1 MAGSSSR
8 VTMFGLDLHAPES
21 LTWLAGADTIATGR
35 RAELSV
41 PASEAE
47 LAWPGAATRI
57 SDERT
62 EDGGVLFQIEHGDR
76 GYRFSGPRHGT
87 AIVSPG
93 AAHIYGAPGEGGM
106 AAWQRFL
113 IAQVLPFA
121 AVLRGL
127 EAFHASAVAVDGGAV
142 AFLGPSGAGKTSIAM
157 ALCRLGA
164 TFLADDVLAVERD
177 GGRLL
182 GHPGAP
188 VAGIAGAEA
197 ERLRG
202 RRSLDPGTVLTVD
215 PREEVVRVTPQREP
229 VPLRAIFFL
238 DRRAG
243 QAPAP
248 RFEPVIAPQVLLAAT
263 FNLVLLEGSR
273 LEALLDVCSLAA
285 GGMVERIVV
294 GRETDA
300 SSLAEALAE
309 RIGIGP

>member
-1 MAGSSSR
+1 MAASSSR
-8 VTMFGLDLHAPES
+8 ATMFGLDLRAPAS
-21 LTWLAGADTIATGR
+21 LSWLAGADTIATGR
-35 RAELSV
+35 RVELSV
-41 PASEAE
+41 PAPEAE
-47 LAWPGAATRI
+47 LAWPGDSTRI

-62 EDGGVLFQIEHGDR
+62 EDGGVLFQIERGDR

-87 AIVSPG
+87 AIVSPE
-93 AAHIYGAPGEGGM
+93 AAHIYGAPGEGGI

-113 IAQVLPFA
+113 IAQVLPFG

-127 EAFHASAVAVDGGAV
+127 EVFHASAVAVDGGAV

-157 ALCRLGA
+157 ALCQLGA

-177 GGRLL
+177 GDRLL

-202 RRSLDPGTVLTVD
+202 RRSLDAGAVLAAD
-215 PREEVVRVTPQREP
+215 PREEVVRVRPQREP

-243 QAPAP
+243 ETPAP
-248 RFEPVIAPQVLLAAT
+248 RFEPVVEPQVLLSAT

-285 GGMVERIVV
+285 GGMVERVVV